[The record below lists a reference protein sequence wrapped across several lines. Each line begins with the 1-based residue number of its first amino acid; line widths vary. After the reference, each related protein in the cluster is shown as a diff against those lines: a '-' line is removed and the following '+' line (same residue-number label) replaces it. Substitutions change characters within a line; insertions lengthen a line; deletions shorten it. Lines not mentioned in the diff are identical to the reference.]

1 MHCVV
6 CNAHLKQ
13 DHVELLYFVVECW
26 VCRNCSYVY
35 GFCICLGRLWSV
47 MLVSGGSALAP
58 KVSCFS
64 LAGVGIGIM
73 CHALPFV

>member
-1 MHCVV
+1 M
-6 CNAHLKQ
+6 
-13 DHVELLYFVVECW
+13 
-26 VCRNCSYVY
+26 
-35 GFCICLGRLWSV
+35 
-47 MLVSGGSALAP
+47 SGGSAHAP

>member
-1 MHCVV
+1 M
-6 CNAHLKQ
+6 
-13 DHVELLYFVVECW
+13 
-26 VCRNCSYVY
+26 Y

-47 MLVSGGSALAP
+47 VLVSGGSALAP